1 MEARTVWLTLAVL
14 RVTLVLLPQSGY
26 IHPDE
31 FFQAPEVMA
40 GSVLN
45 YKVRLTWEW
54 TEDLPIRSPVLP
66 FLNSGIP
73 FLVLK
78 TINYLGPLPALLSA
92 YSLLIA
98 PRVWTTVLSFFIDY
112 CLWRVC
118 NNGERKSMDGE
129 MDGFKCLAVYSACY
143 VTLVFFTRTFSN
155 TLEAVLFAGVLA
167 LVVDSIKGRDP
178 LSSSPKHKTRNEKG
192 EKPSD
197 LVHEKRSS
205 NSHSVPLSMLIIV
218 GVFNRPTFPAF
229 ALVPMLYWAFY
240 HSKGWKLKEGF
251 LKALQ
256 LVPGAVVTAMIF
268 VVCDSVYFGSL
279 DIHSLTV
286 DTFLQ
291 SPSSLLQNLTV
302 TPVNFLRYNMDMSK
316 VKAHGLHPRM
326 THLLVNTPL
335 SFGVLAVLAF
345 ANIPAC
351 VAKLFGHFKEG
362 ENKAQIK
369 SKLKA
374 PSNES
379 HQKRQVKRTADDTK
393 MLSKI
398 PCEKELDL
406 EMFFLLSYFIPIFI
420 LSMIAHQEPRFIT
433 PCLLPLVLAHHN
445 KISWAG
451 GKLKKLLFVG
461 FVVGNV
467 FCGVLFGA
475 MHQGGIVPSLLHLHH
490 LVRQQNS
497 AQKVQIFYFHTY
509 MPPQHLL
516 GIHGNQTTNQNVG
529 HVVQQATNGNEGPE
543 VHLHDLAVMNS
554 LVIQAR
560 SWSLY
565 GHQGIAV

>member
-40 GSVLN
+40 GTVLN

-66 FLNSGIP
+66 FLTSGIP

-78 TINYLGPLPALLSA
+78 IINYLGSLPELLSA
-92 YSLLIA
+92 YTLLIA
-98 PRVWTTVLSFFIDY
+98 PRLWTMVLSFFVDY

-118 NNGERKSMDGE
+118 NGGERKYMGGE
-129 MDGFKCLAVYSACY
+129 MDGFNCLAVYSACY

-197 LVHEKRSS
+197 LVHEKHSS
-205 NSHSVPLSMLIIV
+205 NSHSVPLSALIVV

-229 ALVPMLYWAFY
+229 ALVPMLYWTFY
-240 HSKGWKLKEGF
+240 NSKGWRLKEGA

-256 LVPGAVVTAMIF
+256 LVPGAVVTVIIF

-279 DIHSLTV
+279 D
-286 DTFLQ
+286 

-302 TPVNFLRYNMDMSK
+302 TPLNFLRYNMDMSK
-316 VKAHGLHPRM
+316 VKDHGLHPRM

-335 SFGVLAVLAF
+335 SFGVLA
-345 ANIPAC
+345 
-351 VAKLFGHFKEG
+351 
-362 ENKAQIK
+362 
-369 SKLKA
+369 SKLQA

-393 MLSKI
+393 MLSRI
-398 PCEKELDL
+398 PCGKGVDF

-420 LSMIAHQEPRFIT
+420 LSLIAHQEPRFIT

-490 LVRQQNS
+490 LVRQQN
-497 AQKVQIFYFHTY
+497 ATQKVHIFYFHTY

-516 GIHGNQTTNQNVG
+516 GIHG
-529 HVVQQATNGNEGPE
+529 
-543 VHLHDLAVMNS
+543 
-554 LVIQAR
+554 
-560 SWSLY
+560 
-565 GHQGIAV
+565 